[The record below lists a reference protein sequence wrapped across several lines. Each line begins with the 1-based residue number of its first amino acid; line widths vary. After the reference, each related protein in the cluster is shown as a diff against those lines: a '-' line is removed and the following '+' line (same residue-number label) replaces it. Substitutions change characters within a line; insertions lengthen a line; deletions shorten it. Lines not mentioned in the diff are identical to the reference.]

1 MRIFID
7 TAPFI
12 YLIEEHPEFS
22 HPVKD
27 LFLEY
32 VTNND
37 SLISSVV
44 KLAKFGV
51 GPEKAGRPD
60 IILKFEQFLRKL
72 GIQILDINQEIARKS
87 YQLRAKYPF
96 LKGMDALQIAAAL
109 VNSCDSFLTNDVK
122 LNSVKEIKTIT
133 LMK

>member
-44 KLAKFGV
+44 TLAEFGV
-51 GPEKAGRPD
+51 GPEKAGIPD
-60 IILKFEQFLRKL
+60 QITEYYVDRIQQPTQCR
-72 GIQILDINQEIARKS
+72 IQIQ
-87 YQLRAKYPF
+87 
-96 LKGMDALQIAAAL
+96 
-109 VNSCDSFLTNDVK
+109 
-122 LNSVKEIKTIT
+122 
-133 LMK
+133 